1 MPEPTCGGRRSKRK
15 SKIQTRR
22 SRTKRSRTRRS
33 RTRRGGAAFP
43 SYGGPVLGQ
52 GGQPAGAAFT
62 GTSVA
67 GREAVVVGGRR
78 RRMRGG
84 TGGEGVGVGFR
95 GEVGGTPWPIAER
108 SPAPTTT
115 HV

>member
-1 MPEPTCGGRRSKRK
+1 MPETCGGRRSKRK
-15 SKIQTRR
+15 SKAQTRR

-52 GGQPAGAAFT
+52 GGQPAGAVFT

-67 GREAVVVGGRR
+67 GKEAVVVGGR

-95 GEVGGTPWPIAER
+95 GEIGGTRWPIAER

>member
-1 MPEPTCGGRRSKRK
+1 MKVVAYSVREFEKEFVARANHKQHDITLISN
-15 SKIQTRR
+15 TLNLE
-22 SRTKRSRTRRS
+22 T
-33 RTRRGGAAFP
+33 ALYA
-43 SYGGPVLGQ
+43 Q
-52 GGQPAGAAFT
+52 GK
-62 GTSVA
+62 
-67 GREAVVVGGRR
+67 EAVVVGGR

-95 GEVGGTPWPIAER
+95 GEIGGTRWPIAER

>member
-1 MPEPTCGGRRSKRK
+1 MPEPTCGGRRRSKVK
-15 SKIQTRR
+15 TR
-22 SRTKRSRTRRS
+22 RSRTRRS
-33 RTRRGGAAFP
+33 RTRRYRTRRGGAAFP
-43 SYGGPVLGQ
+43 SFGGPVLGQ
-52 GGQPAGAAFT
+52 GGQPAGASFA

-67 GREAVVVGGRR
+67 GTEPVLVGGRR

-95 GEVGGTPWPIAER
+95 GEVGGTAWPIAAR
-108 SPAPTTT
+108 TPAPTTT